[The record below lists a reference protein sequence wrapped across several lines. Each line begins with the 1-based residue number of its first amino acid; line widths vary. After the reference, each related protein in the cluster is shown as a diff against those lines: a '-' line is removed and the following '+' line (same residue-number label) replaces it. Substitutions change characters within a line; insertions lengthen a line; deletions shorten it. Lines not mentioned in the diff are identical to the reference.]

1 MQDDGLPAKMN
12 DSAED
17 HGHDGIKPRCRGIG
31 GYTTEAIAAA
41 SKPLVLLVL
50 VLTRLPGVILMN
62 MTIRGGLLGRDR
74 MEPSMRIATDKR
86 QGK

>member
-1 MQDDGLPAKMN
+1 MQDDGLPAEMN

-41 SKPLVLLVL
+41 SKPLVLL
-50 VLTRLPGVILMN
+50 TRLPGVILMI
-62 MTIRGGLLGRDR
+62 MTVRGGLLGRGR
-74 MEPSMRIATDKR
+74 VEPSMRIATDKR

>member
-1 MQDDGLPAKMN
+1 VQDDGLPAEMN

-17 HGHDGIKPRCRGIG
+17 HGHDGIKPRCR
-31 GYTTEAIAAA
+31 
-41 SKPLVLLVL
+41 
-50 VLTRLPGVILMN
+50 PGVILMI